1 MSEKEVVLKQA
12 REAFLNWRA
21 TRMGKGSIPEEL
33 FELAAR
39 LVSLSDLSFVAS
51 ELGLNRGRLAQ
62 GLEEL
67 KCKKRAFSKKASPP
81 APEVVAPEELHFSRI
96 DSFLPP
102 DSPAAAVA
110 PVQNSSR
117 VHAQVHFGKGIVV
130 SLCSLASVRI
140 LCQEAVRQGGG

>member
-1 MSEKEVVLKQA
+1 MSEKEVVLKKV

-39 LVSLSDLSFVAS
+39 LVSLSDLSFVAR

-62 GLEEL
+62 GIEEL
-67 KCKKRAFSKKASPP
+67 KSKKRSFSKTASPP
-81 APEVVAPEELHFSRI
+81 TPEVVPPEGLHFSRI

-102 DSPAAAVA
+102 DSPAAAA
-110 PVQNSSR
+110 SIQNSSR
-117 VHAQVHFGKGIVV
+117 VHAQLHFGKGIVV

>member
-1 MSEKEVVLKQA
+1 MSEKEVVLKQV

-21 TRMGKGSIPEEL
+21 TRMGKGFIPEEL

-39 LVSLSDLSFVAS
+39 LVSLSDLSFVAR

-62 GLEEL
+62 GIEEL
-67 KCKKRAFSKKASPP
+67 KSKKRSFSKIASPP
-81 APEVVAPEELHFSRI
+81 TPEVVPPEGLHFSRI

-102 DSPAAAVA
+102 DSLAAAA

-117 VHAQVHFGKGIVV
+117 VHAQLHFGKGIVV